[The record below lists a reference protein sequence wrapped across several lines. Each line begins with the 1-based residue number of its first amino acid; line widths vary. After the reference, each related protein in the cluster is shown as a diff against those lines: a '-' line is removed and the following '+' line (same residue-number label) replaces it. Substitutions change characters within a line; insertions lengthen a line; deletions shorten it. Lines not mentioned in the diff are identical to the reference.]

1 MEILEISKSILEAE
15 FQKNLKFA
23 SRFYNSLAVLLSQ
36 RLRDQLRSRGMAT
49 RAFAA
54 EEIDDESMSLEQ
66 MSSIT
71 TAGQRFNWLCQNIL

>member
-1 MEILEISKSILEAE
+1 
-15 FQKNLKFA
+15 
-23 SRFYNSLAVLLSQ
+23 
-36 RLRDQLRSRGMAT
+36 MAT